1 MSEAFICRRGGSGG
15 GAALNIDFGANPPS
29 DTSKLWV
36 PLAQKP
42 SNVECSPVLN
52 YGSEVISTTQYALPD
67 NMSSACS
74 GNGAIGKYI
83 YMIAGRK
90 GNQGSSSGA
99 ISRFNTETGETEDV
113 YTLGVWLAGTFCV
126 VDSKIY
132 CFGGGPKKA
141 FVFDTESNTLTNLA
155 EFPDNYYNWPCC
167 AYYNGNIYI
176 YGGFS
181 SSGSAYVYQ
190 YIRIYNIANN
200 SYSLWNPGLG
210 GLYASSAIIS
220 GNKLYT
226 ICGADTAGG
235 KNFLR
240 VYDLDNQKY
249 LKQVTLAANDSQTL
263 GNFAPCC
270 AYGKYIYILCVSTGS
285 GNSPFKV
292 IRYDTE
298 TDAGVV
304 ISTEFPSVTN
314 CAYYGLIA
322 NKLWVLGGASS
333 ISSAPTVSSARTFT
347 IQTEL
352 EKNHLFLQADFGFDN
367 PFPIISDKNTKIT
380 AYLRQAYIGDSNN
393 IAQPT
398 NAYLYDTSTNQWKSL
413 SGESYVADMQKALNI
428 MGVN

>member
-1 MSEAFICRRGGSGG
+1 M
-15 GAALNIDFGANPPS
+15 
-29 DTSKLWV
+29 
-36 PLAQKP
+36 
-42 SNVECSPVLN
+42 LN
-52 YGSEVISTTQYALPD
+52 YGSEAISMTQYALPTV
-67 NMSSACS
+67 MSASCS

-90 GNQGSSSGA
+90 GNQGSSSGV

-113 YTLGVWLAGTFCV
+113 YTLGTWLSGTFCV

-141 FVFDTESNTLTNLA
+141 FVFDTVSNTLTNLA
-155 EFPDNYYNWPCC
+155 EFPDYFFNWPCC

-176 YGGFS
+176 YGGFRS
-181 SSGSAYVYQ
+181 TSAYIYQ

-200 SYSLWNPGLG
+200 SYSLWNPGIG
-210 GLYASSAIIS
+210 GLFGSSAVVV

-226 ICGADTAGG
+226 ICGADDTTT

-240 VYDLDNQKY
+240 IYDLDSQKY
-249 LKQVTLAANDSQTL
+249 LKYVPLANNDSNTYGYL
-263 GNFAPCC
+263 VPCC
-270 AYGKYIYILCVSTGS
+270 AYGKYIYILCVSSAG

-298 TDAGVV
+298 TDIGTIV
-304 ISTEFPSVTN
+304 STEFPGVTN
-314 CAYYGLIA
+314 CAHYGLVA
-322 NKLWVLGGASS
+322 NKLWVLGGASGAS
-333 ISSAPTVSSARTFT
+333 TAPTGSSVRTFT

-367 PFPIISDKNTKIT
+367 PFPIVSDKNTKIT
-380 AYLRQAYIGDSNN
+380 AYLRQAYLGDSNN

-398 NAYLYDTSTNQWKSL
+398 NAYLYDTASNQWKSL
-413 SGESYVADMQKALNI
+413 SGESYVADMQNALNI
-428 MGVN
+428 LGVT

>member
-90 GNQGSSSGA
+90 GNQGISSGN

-113 YTLGVWLAGTFCV
+113 YTLGTWLAGTFCV

-181 SSGSAYVYQ
+181 SSGSVYVYQ

-226 ICGADTAGG
+226 ICGGDSSNY
-235 KNFLR
+235 KSFLR

-249 LKQVTLAANDSQTL
+249 LKQVSLVSGDSATYGQY
-263 GNFAPCC
+263 APCC
-270 AYGKYIYILCVSTGS
+270 VYGKYIYILCTSTGG

-298 TDAGVV
+298 TDNGAVV
-304 ISTEFPSVTN
+304 STEFPGVTN
-314 CAYYGLIA
+314 CAYYGLVT
-322 NKLWVLGGASS
+322 NKLWVLGGAATC
-333 ISSAPTVSSARTFT
+333 SSAPTVSSVRTFT

>member
-1 MSEAFICRRGGSGG
+1 MSVIYGNPIITNGG
-15 GAALNIDFGANPPS
+15 GVKLNIDYGATPPT
-29 DTSKLWV
+29 DTTKLWV
-36 PLAQKP
+36 PLAKKP

-52 YGSEVISTTQYALPD
+52 YGSEVSSTTQYALPD
-67 NMSSACS
+67 NMSAGCS

-90 GNQGSSSGA
+90 GSIGSSSGN

-113 YTLGVWLAGTFCV
+113 YTLGVWLGGTFCV

-141 FVFDTESNTLTNLA
+141 FVFDTESNTLTNLT

-226 ICGADTAGG
+226 ICGSNSSSGV
-235 KNFLR
+235 NFLR

-249 LKQVTLAANDSQTL
+249 LKQVTLAANDSATFGSL
-263 GNFAPCC
+263 APCC
-270 AYGKYIYILCVSTGS
+270 AYGKYIYILCTNTAS

-292 IRYDTE
+292 VRYDTE
-298 TDAGVV
+298 SDAGVV

-322 NKLWVLGGASS
+322 NKLWVLGGASF
-333 ISSAPTVSSARTFT
+333 ISATPTISSARTFT

-380 AYLRQAYIGDSNN
+380 AYLRQAYLGDSNN

-398 NAYLYDTSTNQWKSL
+398 NAYLYDTSSNQWKSL
-413 SGESYVADMQKALNI
+413 SGESYVADMQNALNI
-428 MGVN
+428 LGVN